1 MLAQLFQD
9 IIMLNLTLLYFILL
23 GSYYLGRKYLPKM
36 HELIKL
42 SSRMMKD
49 NPILITTSLLICLM
63 LIHPEKDL
71 LTNKILQLGLAEEGT
86 NQLPEA
92 LQEMFQ
98 GSETEILLYR
108 ILTLLI
114 AA

>member
-1 MLAQLFQD
+1 MLVQLPQGKS
-9 IIMLNLTLLYFILL
+9 MLNLTLLYFIFI
-23 GSYYLGRKYLPKM
+23 GSYYLGRKYIPKI
-36 HELIKL
+36 HALIKV

-49 NPILITTSLLICLM
+49 NPLLITTSLLSGFIL
-63 LIHPEKDL
+63 LHPEKDL
-71 LTNKILQLGLAEEGT
+71 LTNKILQLGLAEEGI

-92 LQEMFQ
+92 FQEMFQ

-108 ILTLLI
+108 IVTLLL

>member
-1 MLAQLFQD
+1 
-9 IIMLNLTLLYFILL
+9 MLNLTLLYFILICT
-23 GSYYLGRKYLPKM
+23 YYLGRKYLPK
-36 HELIKL
+36 IYGFFKA

-49 NPILITTSLLICLM
+49 NPLFITASFLICLM

-71 LTNKILQLGLAEEGT
+71 LTNKILQLGLAQKGDSF
-86 NQLPEA
+86 LPEDF
-92 LQEMFQ
+92 QELLQ

-108 ILTLLI
+108 IFTLLL